1 MGAALDLVRV
11 LWEPGAVFGRV
22 AEKPRFWQAFLLVV
36 VIAIVFATLQLP
48 YTKAALA
55 AQFAQNPGMTPEM
68 QQRAMSLAP
77 IGLAFVP
84 ILFAIILLLNALL
97 LWVVVSVVGGEGKFS
112 TLLSV
117 STYSSIAFIL
127 LSAVGVIVLMTK
139 GTGAISSMDDLQPA
153 LGLDLLAPGA
163 KGFML
168 ALLRGINPFALYG
181 VFLTATG
188 VAVTHKLSKGTAYT
202 AAIIQF
208 AVVLLVTGGL
218 AGLRRG

>member
-1 MGAALDLVRV
+1 MGAALDLFRV
-11 LWEPGAVFGRV
+11 LWEPSAVFARV
-22 AEKPRFWQAFLLVV
+22 AEKPRFWQPFLLVV
-36 VIAIVFATLQLP
+36 VIAIVLGALQLP
-48 YTKAALA
+48 YTKAAMA
-55 AQFAQNPGMTPEM
+55 VQFAQNAGMTPEM
-68 QQRAMSLAP
+68 QQRAMSFAP
-77 IGLAFVP
+77 IGLVFVP
-84 ILFAIILLLNALL
+84 IIFGVILLLNALL

-117 STYSSIAFIL
+117 STYASIAFVL

-139 GTGAISSMDDLQPA
+139 GPGSIASMDDLQPA
-153 LGLDLLAPGA
+153 LGLDLLVPGA

-208 AVVLLVTGGL
+208 IVVLLVASGL
-218 AGLRRG
+218 AGLRR